1 MPAPLGCHSSL
12 YTAAPREIVWMNR
25 VLFRLLCATA
35 LLAVAVGHLG
45 HKNGDGGVP
54 LVKRRVDKLERK
66 LDNVDE
72 SVDALQDLHR
82 QEMIALLNNRV
93 DRLGEKLD
101 DVHDSVN
108 ALQDDNDTETAAG
121 EEARPSV
128 NTVGRARL
136 NGLPL
141 LGPNRKQRENSAI
154 SMNTKASEIVI
165 NDGVRTSICSTG
177 GGVRAMLS
185 MWAILKKF
193 GRSLVAQ
200 APVIATS
207 SGSSWFVNQLL
218 FSKKNFFDD
227 DHAGTGKANAYTFEA
242 AVDNIYSVNSDVENG
257 QDVVSSRAA
266 GHKGSRMLSAAWLN
280 HITGAI
286 YRKDGWNSIVDELN
300 AVAKIGNGIEKAKY
314 DMDWY
319 QSVSLLASG
328 VYESRKY
335 RFCPFANKGRVKD
348 EKTGS
353 LPESGSFRFEDG
365 FCKFCPKGANSCN
378 EVFKKAPVSN
388 VYEYKILID
397 GKESKYGSIPAYV
410 RRQHTTNEKKGFK
423 VIIPILQQAKK
434 IEIEYGP
441 LYGRSKVVEEKHW
454 KMFKY
459 KDSNQMLEEDKLG
472 IGRYTI
478 HYSDIQKY
486 TAKYYDSL
494 WSHRRERL
502 SAISSSAPGLLNS
515 RRIVEALKP
524 LGTVLHQFFN
534 SDFDGETGLPFKGAL
549 HLRKEELKKAFLLYF
564 VTFSTMA

>member
-1 MPAPLGCHSSL
+1 MGGGKYCHVHVHMPAPLGCHSSL
-12 YTAAPREIVWMNR
+12 YTAAAREIVWMNR

-35 LLAVAVGHLG
+35 LLAVAVEHLG
-45 HKNGDGGVP
+45 RKNGDGGVP

-141 LGPNRKQRENSAI
+141 LGPNRKQRESSAI

-280 HITGAI
+280 ALRGL
-286 YRKDGWNSIVDELN
+286 S
-300 AVAKIGNGIEKAKY
+300 IEKMAGI
-314 DMDWY
+314 
-319 QSVSLLASG
+319 QLS
-328 VYESRKY
+328 
-335 RFCPFANKGRVKD
+335 
-348 EKTGS
+348 
-353 LPESGSFRFEDG
+353 
-365 FCKFCPKGANSCN
+365 
-378 EVFKKAPVSN
+378 
-388 VYEYKILID
+388 
-397 GKESKYGSIPAYV
+397 
-410 RRQHTTNEKKGFK
+410 TN
-423 VIIPILQQAKK
+423 
-434 IEIEYGP
+434 
-441 LYGRSKVVEEKHW
+441 
-454 KMFKY
+454 
-459 KDSNQMLEEDKLG
+459 
-472 IGRYTI
+472 
-478 HYSDIQKY
+478 
-486 TAKYYDSL
+486 
-494 WSHRRERL
+494 
-502 SAISSSAPGLLNS
+502 
-515 RRIVEALKP
+515 
-524 LGTVLHQFFN
+524 
-534 SDFDGETGLPFKGAL
+534 
-549 HLRKEELKKAFLLYF
+549 
-564 VTFSTMA
+564 

>member
-1 MPAPLGCHSSL
+1 MPWAFVFKKCWIFVGGSGGPASNCRSTTAAVTSKVGHSLCTYLAYLAYITSFAKPSSSSKKKKMENGVGGKYCHVHVHMPAPLGCHSSL
-12 YTAAPREIVWMNR
+12 YTAAAREIVWMNR

-45 HKNGDGGVP
+45 RKNGDGGVP

-72 SVDALQDLHR
+72 SVDALQDSHR

-93 DRLGEKLD
+93 DRLGKKLD

-218 FSKKNFFDD
+218 SKK
-227 DHAGTGKANAYTFEA
+227 TF
-242 AVDNIYSVNSDVENG
+242 
-257 QDVVSSRAA
+257 
-266 GHKGSRMLSAAWLN
+266 
-280 HITGAI
+280 
-286 YRKDGWNSIVDELN
+286 
-300 AVAKIGNGIEKAKY
+300 
-314 DMDWY
+314 
-319 QSVSLLASG
+319 
-328 VYESRKY
+328 
-335 RFCPFANKGRVKD
+335 
-348 EKTGS
+348 
-353 LPESGSFRFEDG
+353 
-365 FCKFCPKGANSCN
+365 
-378 EVFKKAPVSN
+378 
-388 VYEYKILID
+388 
-397 GKESKYGSIPAYV
+397 
-410 RRQHTTNEKKGFK
+410 
-423 VIIPILQQAKK
+423 
-434 IEIEYGP
+434 
-441 LYGRSKVVEEKHW
+441 
-454 KMFKY
+454 
-459 KDSNQMLEEDKLG
+459 
-472 IGRYTI
+472 
-478 HYSDIQKY
+478 
-486 TAKYYDSL
+486 
-494 WSHRRERL
+494 
-502 SAISSSAPGLLNS
+502 
-515 RRIVEALKP
+515 
-524 LGTVLHQFFN
+524 
-534 SDFDGETGLPFKGAL
+534 
-549 HLRKEELKKAFLLYF
+549 
-564 VTFSTMA
+564 